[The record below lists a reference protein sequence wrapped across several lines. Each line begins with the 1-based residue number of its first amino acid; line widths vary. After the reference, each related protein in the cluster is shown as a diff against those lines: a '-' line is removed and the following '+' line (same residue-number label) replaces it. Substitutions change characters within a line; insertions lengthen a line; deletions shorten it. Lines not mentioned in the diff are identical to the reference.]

1 MNHPRFLS
9 FVLATFALLASPGPG
24 TLALAANG
32 AAYGF
37 RGSIRFLI
45 GTMIG
50 LIIAIIVA
58 VAVGLFAVILT
69 IPYVRPALLSLS
81 LAYLAWLAFSIATA
95 TPLANIGNRLP
106 PSLAGGLT
114 LGLTNPKAYAAFAAL
129 FAGFVIGPA
138 TALDQ
143 AIKAIT
149 CLVVMVI
156 SELFWLSA
164 GNLLRKPFTHPQWS
178 RLLNVGLAAAMVIAV
193 AWSLCL

>member
-9 FVLATFALLASPGPG
+9 FVLAIFALLANPGPG

-50 LIIAIIVA
+50 LIIAIIA

-164 GNLLRKPFTHPQWS
+164 GNLLRNRSHI
-178 RLLNVGLAAAMVIAV
+178 RNGV
-193 AWSLCL
+193 AC